1 MHQYEVGQTV
11 QFGKCVLSQGGVA
24 LQRSVLDDENLQES
38 ADFVQEVIWD
48 AGVAK
53 LQL

>member
-11 QFGKCVLSQGGVA
+11 EGGKCIISQGGVA

-38 ADFVQEVIWD
+38 ADFVQQVIWD

-53 LQL
+53 FQL